1 MPTHQRDLTA
11 LLGSRICH
19 DLISPL
25 GAIGNG
31 VELLQM
37 GGSIDGPEMG
47 LIVESVANANARIR
61 FFRVAYGAA
70 REGQKISNSELR
82 DILKSFGAGGR
93 VSYEWNVLSDL
104 PRSEGKLAFLLIQCL
119 ESAMPY
125 GGNIVVEHDGAQ
137 WQLLGRAEKMKINPE
152 IWGVMSD
159 PNTSVEVTP
168 ALVHFAL
175 VPEALKATQKKMN
188 AELRETE
195 ISIRF

>member
-1 MPTHQRDLTA
+1 MPTNKRDLTA

-19 DLISPL
+19 DIISPL

-70 REGQKISNSELR
+70 RDGQKISNSELR
-82 DILKSFGAGGR
+82 DILKHFASGGR
-93 VSYEWNVLSDL
+93 VSYEWSVSSDQ
-104 PRSEGKLAFLLIQCL
+104 PRTDIKLAFLLIQCL

-125 GGNIVVEHDGAQ
+125 GGIIAVEHDGAH
-137 WQLLGRAEKMKINPE
+137 WHLSGRAEKMKIEPE

-159 PNTSVEVTP
+159 ANASVDVTP

-175 VPEALKATQKKMN
+175 VPEALKSAQKKMN